1 MTTPGERTVRAAAAM
16 LGIAAVVGVLAL
28 GVCHPPARAGD
39 PCGAPDARIVV
50 DTAGHRLA
58 LCDHEKETATFGVR
72 IGRGGVGK
80 SKEGDDKTPL
90 GIYPLGVPRKSQR
103 YGTFIPIGYPT
114 PEQQKRGFTGG
125 SIGVHGPERLVRW
138 MGSLVNTFDSTSGCV
153 GIATDDEMAKIAAW
167 VKAASVKTI
176 ELR

>member
-1 MTTPGERTVRAAAAM
+1 MRTPGERTVRAAAAM

-28 GVCHPPARAGD
+28 AVCHPPARAGD